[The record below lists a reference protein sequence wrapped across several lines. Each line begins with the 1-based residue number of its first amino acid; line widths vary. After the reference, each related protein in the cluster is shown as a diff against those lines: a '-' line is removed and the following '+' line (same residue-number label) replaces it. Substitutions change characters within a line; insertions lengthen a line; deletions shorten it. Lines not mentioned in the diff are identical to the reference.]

1 VTATTPEPATVDL
14 DLHDPDVNARRH
26 EEWASLRAQCP
37 VAYNPQ
43 HGGYWMLSR
52 YNDIV
57 KVSRD
62 PRTFSS
68 RYTDGP
74 VDGVEYIGILGIPPP
89 PRALGIGV
97 HEVAEELHVPLRR
110 AMNPYFSQSVAE
122 SLRPTIERY
131 VGWFLDEQIESGRI
145 DAVRELA
152 GPVAALLTMEVVGLP
167 LSEWRYYV
175 EVFQN
180 SKTYSVD
187 SPEAAALAEFMTG
200 MANTLIGQLE
210 SRRLQPRNDLLTGLV
225 EFRKPDGEA
234 LNDAELLGQVWFVIS
249 GGLDT
254 MTSVI
259 ANALDYP
266 AKHPTSGCEH
276 AH

>member
-1 VTATTPEPATVDL
+1 M
-14 DLHDPDVNARRH
+14 
-26 EEWASLRAQCP
+26 W
-37 VAYNPQ
+37 
-43 HGGYWMLSR
+43 
-52 YNDIV
+52 
-57 KVSRD
+57 
-62 PRTFSS
+62 TFE
-68 RYTDGP
+68 G
-74 VDGVEYIGILGIPPP
+74 
-89 PRALGIGV
+89 
-97 HEVAEELHVPLRR
+97 
-110 AMNPYFSQSVAE
+110 
-122 SLRPTIERY
+122 Y

-152 GPVAALLTMEVVGLP
+152 GPVAALLTKEVVGPP

-266 AKHPTSGCEH
+266 AKHPDQRMRTCALERFLKQLTRSMVSWADVRESVPYASRRARSGEPVT
-276 AH
+276 AMDATATTVAAGER